1 MIRLLRFG
9 THQPHRHARGKQ
21 ASGAADTAPILFSW
35 GPRFCATA
43 FTDVRP
49 FPGARTRAL
58 SRRARHEYRVSKH
71 CRLTNYNLYAI
82 SANDQS
88 NLFGFTRWRAPCAQ
102 GFLRL
107 CLSGA
112 RPEQAVISLLF
123 RSLRRRRPRLP
134 AEKERTSLI
143 IPCKNSKNSGGPFRR
158 T

>member
-1 MIRLLRFG
+1 VIRLLRFG

-35 GPRFCATA
+35 APA
-43 FTDVRP
+43 FALRHSQMSDSSR
-49 FPGARTRAL
+49 ARATRAL